1 MLIEFFGKVDSNGS
15 FSWYIPKL
23 TLDRRFNYKVG
34 LHHLNFKFL
43 ENTQNINRNELFC
56 VTSNLVDL
64 SSRNPFQSLFNF
76 AVDGV
81 DPISNIKPP
90 IVTFHP
96 VELYEIEN
104 SSFAIRNYFEDK
116 EIKLSQIFLQ
126 VEILRLDSYG
136 RIQ

>member
-1 MLIEFFGKVDSNGS
+1 MLIEFFGKDDSTGS

-23 TLDRRFNYKVG
+23 SLDRRFNYKVG
-34 LHHLNFKFL
+34 LRHLNFEFL
-43 ENTQNINRNELFC
+43 ENTQNLNRNELFC
-56 VTSNLVDL
+56 LTSNLVDL
-64 SSRNPFQSLFNF
+64 SSRNPLQSLFNF

-81 DPISNIKPP
+81 DPIFNIKPP

-104 SSFAIRNYFEDK
+104 SSFAIRNYFKDR
-116 EIKLSQIFLQ
+116 EIGLKQIFLQ
-126 VEILRLDSYG
+126 VEIIRLDSYG